1 MEEILNM
8 ELLTINGLRK
18 SFGGITAIESLNFSV
33 KSEMILGII
42 GPNGAGKTTLF
53 NLVTGFLAPDS
64 GSVKF
69 DGTELVGKKPYEI
82 VNLGIARTFQIVRP
96 FLGMSVMDTLVI
108 PSKSARVESLGISLN
123 EIEARNR
130 QILDRFRLGSKA
142 NEIVENLNQGE
153 LRLLDIG
160 RALATEPKLLLLD
173 EPFSGLGHENI
184 EILTQLLSML
194 RDKGISVLIIEHRLR
209 ELMKIVDR
217 VMVINFGEKI
227 CEGNPAQVVR
237 DKRVIEAYL
246 GEKGTEIGV
255 FKNNRP

>member
-1 MEEILNM
+1 M
-8 ELLTINGLRK
+8 ELLAVNGLRK
-18 SFGGITAIESLNFSV
+18 SFGGITAIKSMDFSV
-33 KSEMILGII
+33 KAGMIVGII

-64 GSVKF
+64 GSIKF
-69 DGTELVGKKPYEI
+69 EGTELIGEKPYEI

-96 FLGMSVMDTLVI
+96 FLGMSVMDTLRV
-108 PSKSARVESLGISLN
+108 PSKSSRVERIGISLN
-123 EIEARNR
+123 EIETRNR
-130 QILDRFRLGSKA
+130 QILGQFRLGSKA

-184 EILTQLLSML
+184 EILTQLLNML
-194 RDKGISVLIIEHRLR
+194 RDKGITVLIIEHRLR

-227 CEGNPAQVVR
+227 CEGNPAQIVKDR
-237 DKRVIEAYL
+237 RVIEAYL
-246 GEKGTEIGV
+246 GEKGTEIG
-255 FKNNRP
+255 FSKNNRT